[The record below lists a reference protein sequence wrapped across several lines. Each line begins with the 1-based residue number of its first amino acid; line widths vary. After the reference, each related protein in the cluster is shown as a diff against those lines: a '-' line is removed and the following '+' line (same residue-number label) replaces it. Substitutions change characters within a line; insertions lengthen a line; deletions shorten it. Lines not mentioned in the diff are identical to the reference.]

1 MKKILMLTACALLS
15 FGFYSC
21 SDETDDGG
29 STKLKTISAEVEAE
43 SAQRSASYSE
53 DVTVDLSENPLKDDV
68 VSSLK
73 EGDDVTDFFT
83 QSKVGAERAAV
94 ASDDGLEDFKAVLKS
109 VTKVKLEVT
118 ITATTPDEDC
128 SILIS
133 AVISA
138 EKTDSGNAAVSLVK
152 QVNVGEAL
160 GSVASGTLSLSGG
173 STPKASDMAGLI
185 LKFRENDDDDD
196 SIKYYK
202 FGSDGTAITEYKY
215 SSYGYLYE
223 SGTKYTY
230 DEKTGEIKEDDED
243 DEDDDSF
250 SAIDSALDGKDYL
263 IKVGDSY
270 YIYNSMKLTRSS
282 GKDLDSTFTYS
293 TSVSEKQ
300 TFDMGGSTMTVGTV
314 KGTIDYAMTTTSA
327 GTFTAKMT
335 AKVAFSYSSE
345 FKKLA
350 EQNDIPLEDA
360 GAYSYSSDMV
370 GVYTNNDGVIT
381 AKGKMI
387 STDSSTG
394 ETEVEEFDNGT
405 AFYDGTHIYFG
416 DTLSLVTEAEMKEGK

>member
-1 MKKILMLTACALLS
+1 MKKILMLAACALLS

-29 STKLKTISAEVEAE
+29 SAKLKTISAEVEAE
-43 SAQRSASYSE
+43 SKQRSAAYSE

-73 EGDDVTDFFT
+73 AGDDVTDFFT

-94 ASDDGLEDFKAVLKS
+94 ASDDGLEGFKAVLKS

-138 EKTDSGNAAVSLVK
+138 EKTDSGNAAVALVK

-202 FGSDGTAITEYKY
+202 FGSDGTVITKYKY
-215 SSYGYLYE
+215 SYGYLDE
-223 SGTKYTY
+223 SSTKYTY

-243 DEDDDSF
+243 DEDEDSF
-250 SAIDSALDGKDYL
+250 STIDSALDGKDYL

-300 TFDMGGSTMTVGTV
+300 TMDMGDSTMTLGTV

-345 FKKLA
+345 YKKLA
-350 EQNDIPLEDA
+350 EQYGIPLENA
-360 GAYSYSSDMV
+360 GALSYSSDMV

-394 ETEVEEFDNGT
+394 ETEVEEFENGT

-416 DTLSLVTEAEMKEGK
+416 DTLSLVTETEMNEGK

>member
-1 MKKILMLTACALLS
+1 MKKILMLAACALLS

-29 STKLKTISAEVEAE
+29 SANLKTISAEVEAE
-43 SAQRSASYSE
+43 SAQRSAAYSE
-53 DVTVDLSENPLKDDV
+53 DVTVDLSENPLKDAV

-94 ASDDGLEDFKAVLKS
+94 ASDDGLEDFRAVLKS

-118 ITATTPDEDC
+118 ITATIPDEDC

-152 QVNVGEAL
+152 QVNVGEVQK
-160 GSVASGTLSLSGG
+160 SVASGTLSLSGG

-185 LKFRENDDDDD
+185 LKFRESGDGDDD

-202 FGSDGTAITEYKY
+202 FGSDGTTITEYKY
-215 SSYGYLYE
+215 KYGNLRE
-223 SGTKYTY
+223 REKYTY

-243 DEDDDSF
+243 DD
-250 SAIDSALDGKDYL
+250 AIDSALDVKDYL

-293 TSVSEKQ
+293 ISVSEKE
-300 TFDMGGSTMTVGTV
+300 TMDMGDSSMTLGTV
-314 KGTIDYAMTTTSA
+314 NGTIDFAMTTTSA

-335 AKVAFSYSSE
+335 EKLAFSYSSE
-345 FKKLA
+345 YKKWA
-350 EQNDIPLEDA
+350 EQYGIPLEN
-360 GAYSYSSDMV
+360 GENYSYSSDMV

-381 AKGKMI
+381 AKGKEI
-387 STDSSTG
+387 STDSFKG
-394 ETEVEEFDNGT
+394 KTEVEEFENGT

-416 DTLSLVTEAEMKEGK
+416 DTLSLVTEAEMNKGK

>member
-1 MKKILMLTACALLS
+1 MKKIFMLAACALLS

-29 STKLKTISAEVEAE
+29 SANLKTISAEVEAE
-43 SAQRSASYSE
+43 SAQRSAAYSE
-53 DVTVDLSENPLKDDV
+53 DVTVDLSKNPLKDSV

-138 EKTDSGNAAVSLVK
+138 EKTDSGNATVSLVK
-152 QVNVGEAL
+152 QVNVGEVQK
-160 GSVASGTLSLSGG
+160 SVASGTLSLSGG

-185 LKFRENDDDDD
+185 LKFRESGDGDDD

-202 FGSDGTAITEYKY
+202 FGSDGTAITKYKY
-215 SSYGYLYE
+215 YSYGQLSE
-223 SGTKYTY
+223 SGKKYTY

-243 DEDDDSF
+243 DD
-250 SAIDSALDGKDYL
+250 AIDSALDVKDYL

-293 TSVSEKQ
+293 ISVSEKE
-300 TFDMGGSTMTVGTV
+300 TMDMGDSTMTVGTV
-314 KGTIDYAMTTTSA
+314 NGTIDFAMTTTSA

-335 AKVAFSYSSE
+335 EKLAFSFSSE
-345 FKKLA
+345 YKKWA
-350 EQNDIPLEDA
+350 EQYGIPLEN
-360 GAYSYSSDMV
+360 GENYSYSSDMV

-381 AKGKMI
+381 AKGKEI
-387 STDSSTG
+387 STDSYTG
-394 ETEVEEFDNGT
+394 KTEVEEFENGT

-416 DTLSLVTEAEMKEGK
+416 DTLSLVTEAEMKKGK